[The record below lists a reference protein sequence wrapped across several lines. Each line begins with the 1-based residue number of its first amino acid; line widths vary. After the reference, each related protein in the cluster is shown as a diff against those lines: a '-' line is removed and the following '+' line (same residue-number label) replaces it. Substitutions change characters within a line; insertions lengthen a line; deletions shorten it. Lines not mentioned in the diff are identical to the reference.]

1 MSPAERDQQHDT
13 SLARS
18 EERFRLLV
26 EAVTDY
32 AIFMLDP
39 QGYVL
44 TWNTGAEKIKGYA
57 AAEIIGQH
65 FSKFYPADAIQAAWP
80 EHELKVAA
88 EQDRFEDEGWRVRK
102 DGSTFWAN
110 VVITPLRDKTG
121 ALLGFAKV
129 TRDLTQR
136 SRHEQSLRQSEE
148 RFRLL
153 VEGVSDYA
161 IFMLD
166 PQGHVLTWN
175 SGAAKIKGYHADE
188 IIGQH
193 FSKFYPK
200 EKIESGWPA
209 HELREAAAHGRFE
222 DEGWRIR
229 SDGSRFWA
237 NVTITALRD
246 EGGQLRGFAKLTR
259 DLSERKRTEALEA
272 ERAQR
277 EELLEAERG
286 ARIAAQQAARLKD
299 EFIATLSHE
308 LRTPLN
314 SILGWTQI
322 LRRPGHHTPDD
333 YERGMEVIDRNA
345 RAQVQ
350 LIDDLLDLSRI
361 MAGRLRLDVQTI
373 SLIDVVIQAI
383 ESLEPTARL
392 KAIRLEKIL
401 DPIDD
406 IVSGDPGRLQQ
417 VIWNLLS
424 NAIKFTPKGGRVQV
438 LLQRVNSH
446 IELSVSDNGI
456 GIPPEFLPHVF
467 DRFSQKD
474 SSIGRKYGGLG
485 LGLAI
490 TKQLV
495 ELHGG
500 SVRVQSAGEGKGAT
514 FIVKLPLTLLDMS
527 DATEDRIHPRHAS
540 EAAAGPLPR
549 LDGVHALVVD
559 DETEARELV
568 ERILEK
574 QGAKVTAV
582 ASGHEALA
590 LIGEIKPDVIICD
603 VGMPGMDGY
612 QIMRTLRLEE
622 APSRRIPAIALTAFA
637 RAEDRKRAILAGYQS
652 HVAKPFD
659 MAELVIVVA
668 GLLGRT

>member
-1 MSPAERDQQHDT
+1 MPPAERDQQHET

-39 QGYVL
+39 QGHVL
-44 TWNTGAEKIKGYA
+44 TWNSGAEKIKRYA
-57 AAEIIGQH
+57 PAEIIGQH
-65 FSKFYPADAIQAAWP
+65 FSKFYPADAIQAGWP

-88 EQDRFEDEGWRVRK
+88 QQDRFEDEGWRLRK

-136 SRHEQSLRQSEE
+136 RQHEESLRQSEE

-153 VEGVSDYA
+153 VEGVRDSA

-166 PQGHVLTWN
+166 PQGYVLTWN
-175 SGAAKIKGYHADE
+175 SGATKIKGYHADE
-188 IIGQH
+188 IIDQH

-209 HELREAAAHGRFE
+209 HELREAAAHGSFE

-229 SDGSRFWA
+229 KDGSRFWA
-237 NVTITALRD
+237 NVTITALHD
-246 EGGQLRGFAKLTR
+246 ESGQLRGFAKLTR

-277 EELLEAERG
+277 EKLVERERG
-286 ARIAAQQAARLKD
+286 ARIAAEQAAGLKD

-361 MAGRLRLDVQTI
+361 MTGRLRLDVQTI
-373 SLIDVVIQAI
+373 SLIDVVTQAI
-383 ESLEPTARL
+383 ESVR
-392 KAIRLEKIL
+392 R
-401 DPIDD
+401 
-406 IVSGDPGRLQQ
+406 R
-417 VIWNLLS
+417 
-424 NAIKFTPKGGRVQV
+424 RV
-438 LLQRVNSH
+438 LR
-446 IELSVSDNGI
+446 
-456 GIPPEFLPHVF
+456 PFAWK
-467 DRFSQKD
+467 RFSIL
-474 SSIGRKYGGLG
+474 SMTSFRE
-485 LGLAI
+485 
-490 TKQLV
+490 T
-495 ELHGG
+495 
-500 SVRVQSAGEGKGAT
+500 
-514 FIVKLPLTLLDMS
+514 P
-527 DATEDRIHPRHAS
+527 
-540 EAAAGPLPR
+540 AAYSKSFG
-549 LDGVHALVVD
+549 
-559 DETEARELV
+559 
-568 ERILEK
+568 I
-574 QGAKVTAV
+574 
-582 ASGHEALA
+582 
-590 LIGEIKPDVIICD
+590 
-603 VGMPGMDGY
+603 
-612 QIMRTLRLEE
+612 
-622 APSRRIPAIALTAFA
+622 F
-637 RAEDRKRAILAGYQS
+637 
-652 HVAKPFD
+652 
-659 MAELVIVVA
+659 
-668 GLLGRT
+668 

>member
-1 MSPAERDQQHDT
+1 MSPAERDQQHET

-39 QGYVL
+39 QGHVL
-44 TWNTGAEKIKGYA
+44 TWNSGAEKIKGYA

-65 FSKFYPADAIQAAWP
+65 FSKFYPADAIQAGWP

-88 EQDRFEDEGWRVRK
+88 EQAHFEDEGWRVRK

-121 ALLGFAKV
+121 TLRGFAKV
-129 TRDLTQR
+129 TRDL
-136 SRHEQSLRQSEE
+136 SRRKQHDESLRQSEE

-175 SGAAKIKGYHADE
+175 SGAAKIKGYRADE

-200 EKIESGWPA
+200 EKIESGWPE
-209 HELREAAAHGRFE
+209 HELRAAAAIGRFE

-229 SDGSRFWA
+229 KDGSRFWA
-237 NVTITALRD
+237 NVTITALH
-246 EGGQLRGFAKLTR
+246 ENGQLRGFAKLTR
-259 DLSERKRTEALEA
+259 DLSERKRAEALEV

-277 EELLEAERG
+277 EALLETERS

-308 LRTPLN
+308 LRNPLN

-345 RAQVQ
+345 RAQAQ

-373 SLIDVVIQAI
+373 SLIDVVSQAI

-474 SSIGRKYGGLG
+474 SSITRKYGGLG

-490 TKQLV
+490 TKQLI

-500 SVRVQSAGEGKGAT
+500 SVRAQSAGEGKGAT
-514 FIVKLPLTLLDMS
+514 FIVKLPLTLLDTS

-540 EAAAGPLPR
+540 EAAAGPLPS

-582 ASGHEALA
+582 ASGQEALT
-590 LIGEIKPDVIICD
+590 LIGESKPDVIISD
-603 VGMPGMDGY
+603 VGMSGMDGY
-612 QIMRTLRLEE
+612 QMMRKLRLEE
-622 APSRRIPAIALTAFA
+622 APTRRIPALALTAFA
-637 RAEDRKRAILAGYQS
+637 RPEDRKRAILAGYQS